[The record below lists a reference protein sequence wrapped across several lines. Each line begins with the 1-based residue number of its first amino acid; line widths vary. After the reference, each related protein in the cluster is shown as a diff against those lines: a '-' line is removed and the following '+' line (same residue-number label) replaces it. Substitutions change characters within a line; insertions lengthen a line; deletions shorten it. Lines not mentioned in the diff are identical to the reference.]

1 MANPQA
7 ILQVV
12 GVSETQK
19 ALLDKG
25 REINDKALK
34 VLQASAMRIEK
45 AAKTLCPYDTG
56 TLRRSI
62 SVSQPMED
70 RGTTYLVGPHTTYDA
85 YVEFGTRHM
94 YAYVEFGTRRIRVYV
109 EFGTR
114 HMHAQPYLRP
124 AYEAEIPRLADAMH
138 KMGIK

>member
-7 ILQVV
+7 MLQVL
-12 GVSETQK
+12 GVEETQK
-19 ALLDKG
+19 ALLDRS

-34 VLQASAMRIEK
+34 ALQASAMRIEK

-85 YVEFGTRHM
+85 FVEFGTRHM
-94 YAYVEFGTRRIRVYV
+94 G
-109 EFGTR
+109 
-114 HMHAQPYLRP
+114 AQPYLRP
-124 AYEAEIPRLADAMH
+124 AYEAEIPQLKDAMH
-138 KMGIK
+138 EVATK